1 MSNSELTDLIVSLQ
15 NEEKASLLT
24 EGNAHVPSMQ
34 PLLKKK
40 KKMQS
45 LTTSCSM
52 AREQEVLDPHSQMSL
67 HLCMDFT
74 HAFCCCSCLKP
85 SFSFLR
91 FGYKEGR
98 ECIVITSNASLA
110 HCLATK

>member
-1 MSNSELTDLIVSLQ
+1 MSHSELTDLIVSLQ

-34 PLLKKK
+34 PPLKKK
-40 KKMQS
+40 KKCS
-45 LTTSCSM
+45 LSLLHVPWP
-52 AREQEVLDPHSQMSL
+52 EKQEVLDPHSQMSL
-67 HLCMDFT
+67 HLRMDFT

>member
-1 MSNSELTDLIVSLQ
+1 MSHSELTDLIVSLQ

-34 PLLKKK
+34 PPLKKK

-52 AREQEVLDPHSQMSL
+52 ARETGGSRSTLTDESA
-67 HLCMDFT
+67 FT
-74 HAFCCCSCLKP
+74 YGFYSCFLLLFLLKTK
-85 SFSFLR
+85 FFFL
-91 FGYKEGR
+91 KVW
-98 ECIVITSNASLA
+98 I
-110 HCLATK
+110 